1 MSIRLVYVLISLVA
15 LSYIFSGCMNNY
27 YRSPVSPSQLGLN
40 QVQLWRLKRF
50 VGQQNSDRCADWKQG
65 NYAKAYRF
73 YPTATSTNHVGL
85 VSIFQRNRPHSS
97 FVYFINGKHR
107 ITPLDLR
114 LVRCGPADYVLS
126 VDTTAEKHR
135 RHQVVEAALQ
145 RHAREMPDSIQQRI
159 RHKLQHLWQ

>member
-1 MSIRLVYVLISLVA
+1 MSIRFVCVLTSIAV
-15 LSYIFSGCMNNY
+15 LSYTLSGCTNGY
-27 YRSPVSPSQLGLN
+27 HRSTFSARQLGLN

-65 NYAKAYRF
+65 NYVKAYRF
-73 YPTATSTNHVGL
+73 YPTATSANHVGL

-107 ITPLDLR
+107 ITPLDLK

-135 RHQVVEAALQ
+135 RYQVVEAALR
-145 RHAREMPDSIQQRI
+145 RHAREMPDSLQQRI
-159 RHKLQHLWQ
+159 RHRLQHLWQ